1 MSAAQTYALTEMFTS
16 IQGEGPAV
24 GRRATFVRFA
34 GCNLACPFCDT
45 NHQRRNGYSEEEL
58 LREIGVRVG
67 QSGSGY
73 VVLTGGEPLL
83 QVDRALLWK
92 LLHQGIE
99 VAIESNASWAAGA
112 AYGGGLGPEEQE
124 PLDRCELV
132 VSPKRPDVDPLL
144 IKRAAALKIVYPF
157 PEHVGP
163 QDVYAW
169 VATMKHGAWFQL
181 QPVTPGQGARRYP
194 NWAAV
199 DRDEWARNCEGAVRM
214 AEQLEWETGRAW
226 RVIPQTHVWMQLP

>member
-1 MSAAQTYALTEMFTS
+1 MSAKRTYALTELFTS

-45 NHQRRNGYSEEEL
+45 NHQRRHEYSGPEL
-58 LREIGVRVG
+58 LREICVRVG
-67 QSGSGY
+67 QCKSAY

-83 QVDRALLWK
+83 QVDHELLWA
-92 LLHQGIE
+92 LLHQGLE
-99 VAIESNASWAAGA
+99 VGIESNGSWAAGA
-112 AYGGGLGPEEQE
+112 AYGVGLGPDGIE

-132 VSPKRPDVDPLL
+132 VSPKGPEVDPLL
-144 IKRAAALKIVYPF
+144 IKRAAALKVVYPF
-157 PEHVGP
+157 PVNVGP
-163 QDVYAW
+163 QDVFAW
-169 VATMKHGAWFQL
+169 AADMAHGAWMQL
-181 QPVTPGQGARRYP
+181 QPVTPGHGARRYP
-194 NWAAV
+194 NWAAA

-214 AEQLEWETGRAW
+214 AEQLQWQMGRTW